1 MTMNKLYIDD
11 TQIKNACHSIVTK
24 MYRDNFKPKY
34 IVGIT
39 RGGLVPALYLSHM
52 TGITMHTLDVR
63 LRDGDTQES
72 NTWMAQDAL
81 GSPHADSGGLG
92 ENILIVDDINDTGA
106 TFDWIKGDWPETG
119 TPIDLAYW
127 DTIWHNNVRFASI
140 IDNMGSNFKVDYSE
154 IEINKSEEDVW
165 VVFPWEEPLRV

>member
-63 LRDGDTQES
+63 LRDGDEQES
-72 NTWMAQDAL
+72 NLWMAEDAF
-81 GSPHADSGGLG
+81 GCA
-92 ENILIVDDINDTGA
+92 
-106 TFDWIKGDWPETG
+106 W
-119 TPIDLAYW
+119 TP
-127 DTIWHNNVRFASI
+127 T
-140 IDNMGSNFKVDYSE
+140 
-154 IEINKSEEDVW
+154 
-165 VVFPWEEPLRV
+165 